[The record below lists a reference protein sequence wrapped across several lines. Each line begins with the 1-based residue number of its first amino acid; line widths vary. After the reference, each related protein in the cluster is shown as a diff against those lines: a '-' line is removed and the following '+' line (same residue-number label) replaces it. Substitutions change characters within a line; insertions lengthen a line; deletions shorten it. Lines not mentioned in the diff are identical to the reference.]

1 MCISPS
7 SSSPTA
13 ASRYFRFPAKGERER
28 PPKSPLPRKNTE
40 WLLPSSSPLSPSSSS
55 LIVKAVGRGEGGR
68 GERRR
73 KTMTPLGGEGG
84 GGGGGLC
91 RVRGGKMLLPVARHL
106 YCRIRILENIAIF
119 FLENYAS
126 KICERVRAPKVRRG
140 GKEERGGKAE
150 GGEVGFFLSSPLS
163 LSILLLS
170 DLAKPGELVGWW
182 VGRSLRRRRR
192 RRGWRLD
199 RKQRLRRIWSLLFSL
214 DLFLFSFFHE
224 RRRRQFHLICLLL
237 LPLPLAEDG

>member
-13 ASRYFRFPAKGERER
+13 LFSISSEGRER
-28 PPKSPLPRKNTE
+28 GLQNPPPQEHRVAAAILLSSFPLFLVSHRQGC
-40 WLLPSSSPLSPSSSS
+40 W
-55 LIVKAVGRGEGGR
+55 RRGGR

-73 KTMTPLGGEGG
+73 KTMTPLGGEGRRR
-84 GGGGGLC
+84 GGGLG
-91 RVRGGKMLLPVARHL
+91 RGRGGKMLLPVARHL

-140 GKEERGGKAE
+140 GKRERAE

-163 LSILLLS
+163 LSLLLLS
-170 DLAKPGELVGWW
+170 DLAKLGESWLVG
-182 VGRSLRRRRR
+182 R
-192 RRGWRLD
+192 
-199 RKQRLRRIWSLLFSL
+199 
-214 DLFLFSFFHE
+214 
-224 RRRRQFHLICLLL
+224 
-237 LPLPLAEDG
+237 